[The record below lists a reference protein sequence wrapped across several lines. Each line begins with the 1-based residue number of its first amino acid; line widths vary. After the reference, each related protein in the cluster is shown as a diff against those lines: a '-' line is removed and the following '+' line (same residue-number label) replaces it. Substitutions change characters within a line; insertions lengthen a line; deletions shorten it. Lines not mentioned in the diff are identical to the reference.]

1 MSNVANPSRFANE
14 GSDKGQGK
22 DVGNMASAVTE
33 KASEAGTF
41 LADKANEAGKY
52 VADSAKTIASTA
64 MSSAGDAASYVGHRA
79 DDARSAVGSTMK
91 SAADSLRSA
100 APQESGMMHDA
111 AGSVAATLESAGKY
125 IEEQGFEA
133 MAEDVTNA
141 IRRNPIPAVCIA
153 AGLGF
158 LLARACTS
166 SRA

>member
-1 MSNVANPSRFANE
+1 MSNVANPSRPANE
-14 GSDKGQGK
+14 GQENS
-22 DVGNMASAVTE
+22 ASNVAAAVNE
-33 KASEAGTF
+33 KAAEAGNF

-52 VADSAKTIASTA
+52 VAENAKNMA
-64 MSSAGDAASYVGHRA
+64 SSAMHSAESAASYVGHRA
-79 DDARSAVGSTMK
+79 DDARCAVGSSIK

-100 APQESGMMHDA
+100 APQENGMMHDA
-111 AGSVAATLESAGKY
+111 AGSVAATLENAGKY
-125 IEEQGFEA
+125 IEEQGFDA

-153 AGLGF
+153 AGIGF

>member
-1 MSNVANPSRFANE
+1 MSNVANPSRPMNE
-14 GSDKGQGK
+14 GSDKGQDK
-22 DVGNMASAVTE
+22 NAASMAAAVTE
-33 KASEAGTF
+33 KANEAGTF

-52 VADSAKTIASTA
+52 VADSAKNVA
-64 MSSAGDAASYVGHRA
+64 SSAMHSANDAASYVGHRA
-79 DDARSAVGSTMK
+79 DDARSVVGSSIK

-125 IEEQGFEA
+125 IEEQGFDA

-153 AGLGF
+153 AGIGF

-166 SRA
+166 SRS